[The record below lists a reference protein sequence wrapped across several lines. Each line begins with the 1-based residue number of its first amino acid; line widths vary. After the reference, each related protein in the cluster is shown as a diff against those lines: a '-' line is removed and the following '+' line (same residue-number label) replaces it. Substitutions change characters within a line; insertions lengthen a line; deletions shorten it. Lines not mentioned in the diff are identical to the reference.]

1 VSLWL
6 SSWLPRFVLIAL
18 GALGVAYLVRR
29 WRTKPASRRP
39 LPVALSVLALVV
51 GVLPAL
57 GPARLVDI
65 PFVRFER
72 PWLALPAAVVLLAMA
87 ARLEQLSARQHRLR
101 RVLNEL
107 GTLIA
112 AVAAAL
118 ALLGVEAGVPL
129 DRMSVI
135 VAIDRSR
142 SIDLVPGA
150 ESRIGLEL
158 RVAEQGMRDD
168 DLIGTLAF
176 GATAAIEDPLRPRS
190 RLPAAQKAQI
200 GRDGTDL
207 GAAIRHALGELPSDA
222 ASRIAIVSDG
232 VSTRGDALDQAM
244 AAIAAGVPIDVVPL
258 DQAAVPNV
266 RVIAA
271 RIASR
276 ASEGEPLALRVVTSA
291 SKAGKVQLRVS
302 RDGEPIR
309 QGEVEIREGEDVIH
323 LREIA
328 PEPGFHRYDV
338 ELSAVDPAQDRASE
352 DNSGTAFV
360 RVRGQ
365 NTALVLDRS
374 ETLAAPL
381 LGALRAAAFLVDYK
395 GPAGIPGDVAG
406 FAAYDVVALSDIAAS
421 ELSPTQMEAIAT
433 YVKDLGGGLLLLGGD
448 QSFGPGG
455 YGKTPIED
463 VSPLSFDL
471 KQERRRASLA
481 EIIAVDYSGSMAMS
495 VGKQTKLELAN
506 EAAVR
511 SAELLGAGDRLG
523 VMHVDTTVQWTVPLG
538 PVSDKAE
545 IAKKIRAVSTGG
557 GGIYVDV
564 TLEAAYDALGK
575 DTVQLKHLLLFSD
588 GADAEER
595 TNAFALVSAAKARGI
610 TTSVVALGRGSDVP
624 ALEQMSRLGAG
635 RFYLVEDATRLPAIF
650 AQETIVASRS
660 SINETVFKP
669 SPVVGGAPLRGI
681 DMNQAPALTGY
692 VVTIPKGRCQV
703 HLAGPEG
710 DPILATWSAGVGR
723 AAAFTSDYKD
733 RWGLGWTSWEGA
745 TRLFGQLA
753 RDIAR
758 RADDPRVRIE
768 AETVG
773 GELKI
778 RANVVDERGRAE
790 SFRRLRVVVGGP
802 DGISH
807 RLPLEAVGAGAY
819 AATLPLSRPGA
830 YMATAI
836 DEVSGEAV
844 GIAGA
849 ALSPGEELKPT
860 GSDRALLARIA
871 ELTGGKMRDTLAGLY
886 ADRPPR
892 RFAYTSLL
900 PWLIITAAFALLFTV
915 ASRRLSPPERLARL
929 PSHLRDVRSARRERA
944 AEQAASSRSSTSTTM
959 PPQRQADFEALRRA
973 KTRHVPAAPVIA
985 AGGGDSPAMP
995 PAAPPAPS
1003 PSFSPALASRRPAP
1017 PAQGSDE
1024 GPRSASGRKRTAAE
1038 ILLERRRGRGSA
1050 R

>member
-1 VSLWL
+1 MSLWL
-6 SSWLPRFVLIAL
+6 STWLPRAVVVLT
-18 GALGVAYLVRR
+18 GALMVAYLVRR
-29 WRTKPASRRP
+29 WRSRAGARRP
-39 LPVALSVLALVV
+39 VLVALSLLAVLLAVV
-51 GVLPAL
+51 PLL
-57 GPARLVDI
+57 GPARLADV
-65 PFVRFER
+65 PHVRFDR
-72 PWLALPAAVVLLAMA
+72 PWLALPAALVLLAMA
-87 ARLEQLSARQHRLR
+87 ARLERQSARQHRLR
-101 RVLNEL
+101 RTLIEL
-107 GTLIA
+107 GTLVA
-112 AVAAAL
+112 ASAAAL
-118 ALLGVEAGVPL
+118 GLVGVEAGVPL

-176 GATAAIEDPLRPRS
+176 GANAAIEDPLRNRS
-190 RLPAAQKAQI
+190 RLPAAQKAEI

-222 ASRIAIVSDG
+222 AARIAILSDG

-244 AAIAAGVPIDVVPL
+244 AAVAAGVPIDVVPL

-291 SKAGKVQLRVS
+291 TKASKVTLRVF

-309 QGEVEIREGEDVIH
+309 QGEVEINEGEDVIH
-323 LREIA
+323 LREVA

-338 ELSAVDPAQDRASE
+338 ELSALDPAQDKASE

-365 NTALVLDRS
+365 NTALVLDRG
-374 ETLAAPL
+374 EDMAAPL
-381 LGALRAAAFLVDYK
+381 VSALRSAAFLTDFK
-395 GPAGIPGDVAG
+395 GPAGVPGDVAG
-406 FAAYDVVALSDIAAS
+406 FAAYDVVVLGDIAAS
-421 ELSPTQMEAIAT
+421 ELSPTQMDAIAT
-433 YVKDLGGGLLLLGGD
+433 YVKDLGGGLLLMGGD
-448 QSFGPGG
+448 RSFGPGG
-455 YGKTPIED
+455 YGKTPIEE
-463 VSPLSFDL
+463 VSPLAFDL

-481 EIIAVDYSGSMAMS
+481 EIIAIDISGSMAMN

-506 EAAVR
+506 EAAAR
-511 SAELLGAGDRLG
+511 SADLLGAGDRLG
-523 VMHVDTTVQWTVPLG
+523 VMHVDTAVQWSVPLG
-538 PVSDKAE
+538 PVTDKAE
-545 IAKKIRAVSTGG
+545 IMKKIRAVTPGG
-557 GGIYVDV
+557 GGIFVDI
-564 TLEAAYDALGK
+564 TLEAAYAALAK
-575 DTVQLKHLLLFSD
+575 DSVQLKHLLLFAD

-595 TNAFALVSAAKARGI
+595 NNAFAIVSGAKARGI

-624 ALEQMSRLGAG
+624 ALEQMSRLGGG

-660 SINETVFKP
+660 AINETVFKP
-669 SPVVGGAPLRGI
+669 APVVNGAPLRGI
-681 DMNQAPALTGY
+681 DLSQAPALTGY
-692 VVTIPKGRCQV
+692 VVTIPKGRSQV
-703 HLAGPEG
+703 LLGGPEG
-710 DPILATWSAGVGR
+710 DPILATWSAGIGR
-723 AAAFTSDYKD
+723 AAAFTSDFKD

-745 TRLFGQLA
+745 SRLFGQLA

-758 RADDPRVRIE
+758 RADDPRVRLE

-773 GELKI
+773 GELAL

-790 SFRRLRVVVGGP
+790 SFRRLRVVIGGP

-807 RLPLEAVGAGAY
+807 SLPLEAVGAGSY

-860 GSDRALLARIA
+860 GTDRAMLGRIA

-886 ADRPPR
+886 GDRPPR
-892 RFAYTSLL
+892 RFAYTPLS
-900 PWLIITAAFALLFTV
+900 PWLMIAAAFALLFTV
-915 ASRRLSPPERLARL
+915 AARRISPPERLARL
-929 PSHLRDVRSARRERA
+929 PADLRQARKARTERRSHEAVTL
-944 AEQAASSRSSTSTTM
+944 
-959 PPQRQADFEALRRA
+959 PPQRQADFDAL
-973 KTRHVPAAPVIA
+973 
-985 AGGGDSPAMP
+985 
-995 PAAPPAPS
+995 
-1003 PSFSPALASRRPAP
+1003 
-1017 PAQGSDE
+1017 
-1024 GPRSASGRKRTAAE
+1024 KR
-1038 ILLERRRGRGSA
+1038 
-1050 R
+1050 